1 MESDALFVFR
11 YDRTFEGLLTVV
23 FDAYSRKSFPERLIG
38 PGEPVPMF
46 AREVLDSTTDPV
58 RAERVWKGLRKKLPR
73 RLRNMLLHVWLSES
87 VGADELLLR
96 YMRKIF
102 DSPERKSADF
112 TDADVLAVHD
122 IARTVSR
129 EAHHLIQFARLRK
142 MADGSYYAPVS
153 PKCNALPLAVGYFH
167 DRFADQR
174 WLVYDLKRR
183 YGYAYDCTR
192 SARSFSKA
200 FPTLRPSG

>member
-1 MESDALFVFR
+1 MIVFR

-58 RAERVWKGLRKKLPR
+58 RAERVWKGVRKKLPR

-112 TDADVLAVHD
+112 NDAGSLCHGWSASPVYYYQIL
-122 IARTVSR
+122 R
-129 EAHHLIQFARLRK
+129 EYL
-142 MADGSYYAPVS
+142 
-153 PKCNALPLAVGYFH
+153 
-167 DRFADQR
+167 
-174 WLVYDLKRR
+174 
-183 YGYAYDCTR
+183 
-192 SARSFSKA
+192 
-200 FPTLRPSG
+200 

>member
-87 VGADELLLR
+87 VGLVGSEMCIR
-96 YMRKIF
+96 
-102 DSPERKSADF
+102 DS
-112 TDADVLAVHD
+112 
-122 IARTVSR
+122 
-129 EAHHLIQFARLRK
+129 
-142 MADGSYYAPVS
+142 
-153 PKCNALPLAVGYFH
+153 KCNALPLAVGYFR

-183 YGYAYDCTR
+183 YGYAYDLHEVREVVFESLSDAPSERLTDDLLDADELAFQR
-192 SARSFSKA
+192 LWKSYFDALAIPERFNPRLQRRQMPARFWKY
-200 FPTLRPSG
+200 LIEKE

>member
-1 MESDALFVFR
+1 MIVFR

-23 FDAYSRKSFPERLIG
+23 FDAYSRKIFPERLIG
-38 PGEPVPMF
+38 PGEPLPMF

-102 DSPERKSADF
+102 DSPGQKSADF

-153 PKCNALPLAVGYFH
+153 PKCNALPLAVGYFR

-183 YGYAYDCTR
+183 YG
-192 SARSFSKA
+192 
-200 FPTLRPSG
+200 

>member
-1 MESDALFVFR
+1 MIVFR

-23 FDAYSRKSFPERLIG
+23 FDAYFRKSFPERLIG

-96 YMRKIF
+96 
-102 DSPERKSADF
+102 
-112 TDADVLAVHD
+112 
-122 IARTVSR
+122 
-129 EAHHLIQFARLRK
+129 
-142 MADGSYYAPVS
+142 
-153 PKCNALPLAVGYFH
+153 
-167 DRFADQR
+167 
-174 WLVYDLKRR
+174 
-183 YGYAYDCTR
+183 
-192 SARSFSKA
+192 
-200 FPTLRPSG
+200 

>member
-1 MESDALFVFR
+1 MIVFR

-58 RAERVWKGLRKKLPR
+58 RAERVWKGVRKKLPR

-102 DSPERKSADF
+102 DSPEDWVK
-112 TDADVLAVHD
+112 
-122 IARTVSR
+122 
-129 EAHHLIQFARLRK
+129 
-142 MADGSYYAPVS
+142 
-153 PKCNALPLAVGYFH
+153 
-167 DRFADQR
+167 
-174 WLVYDLKRR
+174 
-183 YGYAYDCTR
+183 
-192 SARSFSKA
+192 
-200 FPTLRPSG
+200 